1 MTKQEYDQDV
11 HQLKRYAAQLL
22 YVIQSQL
29 ENDSP
34 DDFVGGSK
42 FNNPRLK
49 IVTDSIDNVLGS
61 YDHLQ
66 EALGLE
72 PGDEPRHRKFL
83 QGRCH

>member
-1 MTKQEYDQDV
+1 MTKQEYDSKV
-11 HQLKRYAAQLL
+11 AQLKNYAAQLL

-34 DDFVGGSK
+34 DDFVDGYK
-42 FNNPRLK
+42 FNNRRLK

-61 YDHLQ
+61 YDLLQ
-66 EALGLE
+66 EGLGLE

-83 QGRCH
+83 HGRCN